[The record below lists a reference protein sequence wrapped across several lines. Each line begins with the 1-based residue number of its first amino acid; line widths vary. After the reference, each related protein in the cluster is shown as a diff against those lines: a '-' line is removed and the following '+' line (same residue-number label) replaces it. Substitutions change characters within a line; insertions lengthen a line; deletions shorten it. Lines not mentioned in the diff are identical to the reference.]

1 MNRPALLLRRIHL
14 LNKRFLKTPVFLL
27 LLLLLPLSAFLLNK
41 ASDSKDI
48 GLKVGYAV
56 SPSAD
61 EYTLQAVSD
70 SFSDGGLV
78 KYSKFS
84 SESQMEEALSAGNIS
99 MGFVIPP
106 NLQESFREFERGKS
120 VKKQIKVIVKKNTVV
135 TRLIT
140 ELLFGKL
147 FSRVSCQITKNYI
160 ARMDPSAFK
169 TDADGQVFE
178 KIYEAN
184 RPTAPIFMV
193 EYSDA
198 EGESGSKPVDL
209 PLLASPIRGL
219 CSIFLLLLGF
229 AAAFYYI
236 RDEKNG
242 LFVWFPKRSK
252 IFLRIFYIFLPI
264 FDASLVMLA
273 SLYFSGSFTSWTR
286 EVPLL
291 FAYSLGAAAFCSFF
305 CAVFNDEA
313 LLAGVLPLVL
323 LATFVICPVFISINA
338 PSAVQKIFPP
348 YVYLMAIHKSGG
360 IFDMLT
366 YTALALVAAITA
378 SLFRIN
384 SLQKR

>member
-14 LNKRFLKTPVFLL
+14 LNKRFLKTPVFIL

-48 GLKVGYAV
+48 GLKVGYAI

-61 EYTLQAVSD
+61 DYTLQAVSD
-70 SFSDGGLV
+70 SFADGGLV

-84 SESQMEEALSAGNIS
+84 SESQIVEALYAGNIS

-106 NLQESFREFERGKS
+106 NLQESFREFEKGKS
-120 VKKQIKVIVKKNTVV
+120 VKKQMKVIVKKNTVV

-140 ELLFGKL
+140 ELFFGKL

-160 ARMDPSAFK
+160 ASMDSSAFK
-169 TDADGQVFE
+169 SEADGQTFE

-184 RPTAPIFMV
+184 RPKSAVFIV
-193 EYSDA
+193 EYSDT
-198 EGESGSKPVDL
+198 EGESVSKPVDV

-219 CSIFLLLLGF
+219 SSIFLLLLGF

-264 FDASLVMLA
+264 FDASLVMFA
-273 SLYFSGSFTSWTR
+273 SLYFSGSFTSWVK

-291 FAYSLGAAAFCSFF
+291 FVYSLGAAAFCSFF

-313 LLAGVLPLVL
+313 LLAGVVPLVL

-338 PSAVQKIFPP
+338 PALLQKIFPP

-360 IFDMLT
+360 MLDMLT
-366 YTALALVAAITA
+366 YTAIAFIAAITA

-384 SLQKR
+384 SLQKS